1 VVKTDAVMSRL
12 EAGGIV
18 DELTVDED
26 LALRVRFERCAA
38 GWQASFSLEHPVETD
53 LTIVHR
59 LVAPTLA
66 EARSAVPAAVVYLL
80 GTPIDELPIAD

>member
-1 VVKTDAVMSRL
+1 VGKTAAVMSRL

-26 LALRVRFERCAA
+26 LALTVRFERCAA
-38 GWQASFSLEHPVETD
+38 GWQASFTLEHPVETD
-53 LTIVHR
+53 LSIVHR

-80 GTPIDELPIAD
+80 ATPVDELPLAD